1 MLLMKTIPTSSS
13 LVNRSRSPAPPAPDT
28 CSEAESCVVSD
39 MDRLLDI
46 RYAEQ
51 PGDGPEEL
59 FTIAVRTERNVGQ
72 DGWCIKNPGRSSGL
86 PRVSRRPPAS
96 TVLRISSCRNLRL
109 HAVARGP
116 ASVPSFQRSYPAL

>member
-1 MLLMKTIPTSSS
+1 
-13 LVNRSRSPAPPAPDT
+13 
-28 CSEAESCVVSD
+28 

-51 PGDGPEEL
+51 RGDRPEEL
-59 FTIAVRTERNVGQ
+59 FTIGVRTERNVGQ

-96 TVLRISSCRNLRL
+96 TVLWTSSCRDLRL
-109 HAVARGP
+109 PAVAGGP
-116 ASVPSFQRSYPAL
+116 TSVPSFQSSYPAVRS